1 LLAAQSMDP
10 LIALFAINVPVW
22 EILVRG
28 TAIYWF
34 LFALFRFLLPREVGA
49 VGVADMLVLVL
60 VADAAQNAM
69 AGDYNTISEG
79 ALLIG
84 TIVGWNALADWAAW
98 RFPAL
103 GHLLQSKPLLLVR
116 DGRTIPR
123 NMARQFVTE
132 DELMGKLREHG
143 VDDLRRV
150 KSAHL
155 ESGGEVSVVLFE
167 GQADKPPGSRLP

>member
-1 LLAAQSMDP
+1 MTDLF
-10 LIALFAINVPVW
+10 ALFAINVPIW
-22 EILVRG
+22 EIFVRG

-34 LFALFRFLLPREVGA
+34 LFVLFRFVLPREVGA

-69 AGDYNTISEG
+69 AGDYDTISEG

-84 TIVGWNALADWAAW
+84 TIMGWNAFADWVAW
-98 RFPAL
+98 RFPAM
-103 GHLLQSKPLLLVR
+103 GRILQSKPLILVR
-116 DGRTIPR
+116 EGRMIPR

-143 VDDLRRV
+143 VDDVRRV

-167 GQADKPPGSRLP
+167 GQADKPPGPPLR

>member
-1 LLAAQSMDP
+1 MDELL
-10 LIALFAINVPVW
+10 ALFAINVPVW
-22 EILVRG
+22 EIAVRG

-34 LFALFRFLLPREVGA
+34 LFVLFRFVLPREVGA

-69 AGDYNTISEG
+69 AGDYDTISEG

-84 TIVGWNALADWAAW
+84 TIMGWNALADYAAW
-98 RFPAL
+98 RFPAV
-103 GHLLQSKPLLLVR
+103 GRVLQSKPLVLVR
-116 DGRTIPR
+116 DGRMNLR

-132 DELMGKLREHG
+132 DELLGKLREHG
-143 VDDLRRV
+143 VDDVRRV

-167 GQADKPPGSRLP
+167 GKADKPPGPRAPI